1 MVSLKDYAKSKKVS
15 YEAVR
20 KQVNRYREE
29 LGRHLIR
36 DGKTQFL
43 DEEGVAFLDEKR
55 KSNPVIIME
64 SDKDEQIEEL
74 RRVNDNLRVRV
85 TELQDTLI
93 KSLGEKNDLYKELAD
108 MKQQLIDSQKEM
120 LLITQKQEDEI
131 AKVRQEERERYAERE
146 EYRKKNWW
154 KFWKKDEK
162 TDEEDQ

>member
-108 MKQQLIDSQKEM
+108 MKQQFIDSQKEM

-154 KFWKKDEK
+154 KFWRKEGEK
-162 TDEEDQ
+162 TEEQ